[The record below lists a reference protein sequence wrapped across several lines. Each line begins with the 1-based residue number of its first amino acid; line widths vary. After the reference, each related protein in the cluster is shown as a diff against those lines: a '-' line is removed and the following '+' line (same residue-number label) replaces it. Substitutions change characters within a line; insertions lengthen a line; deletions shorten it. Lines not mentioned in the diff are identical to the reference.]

1 MRGFLV
7 AAAVVF
13 LGPTLAVL
21 AVPLC
26 SYQSPLTDL
35 SDLGLSFS
43 YEYHNDPYGD
53 PDEDVSAGEFIAN
66 YVRLYDRPE
75 YGFDVDVDTAMFI
88 AEREALD
95 YTVRAD
101 GNFKWYFASQENL
114 FAFAGASARSSSLHA
129 SLGLT
134 AGAGVGYGRF
144 TDVTPLAI
152 ATRIDG
158 YLVRRGS
165 LIDHLHA
172 VDLQIL
178 AYEISSAAEYEST
191 ADLLAVVQDI
201 IEDSGLVR
209 QDGLDALDISEM
221 MDLIED
227 PGYSRYCGWDAKVGL
242 GFEVLDPSGGAND
255 LVVTAAV
262 NYAFS
267 TAPNAQFL
275 VQGTLS
281 GPPALA
287 QQNTIDLSASYD
299 YLAYDFLTLRAEY
312 DFSRETWASE
322 PADIHRIALNLVIT
336 PVRTAGVV
344 TGVVFEH
351 RGPKKY
357 TEWSVDATL
366 SIEID
371 LL

>member
-1 MRGFLV
+1 MRGVLL

-13 LGPTLAVL
+13 LGPTLAAF

-53 PDEDVSAGEFIAN
+53 PDEDLSAGEFVAN

-75 YGFDVDVDTAMFI
+75 YGFDVDIDTAMVI
-88 AEREALD
+88 AERETLD

-101 GNFKWYFASQENL
+101 ANFKWYLASQKNM

-152 ATRIDG
+152 ATRIDA

-165 LIDHLHA
+165 LIDNLHA

-191 ADLLAVVQDI
+191 ADLLAVVQEI
-201 IEDSGLVR
+201 VEDSGLVR
-209 QDGLDALDISEM
+209 EDGLDALDISEM

-227 PGYSRYCGWDAKVGL
+227 PGYSRYCGWDAKIGL
-242 GFEVLDPSGGAND
+242 GFEVLDPSGGASD
-255 LVVTAAV
+255 LVVTAAL

-267 TAPNAQFL
+267 TTPNAQFL

-299 YLAYDFLTLRAEY
+299 YLAYEFLTLRAEY

-322 PADIHRIALNLVIT
+322 PTDVHRIAFNLAIA

-344 TGVVFEH
+344 TGVVFEY

-357 TEWSVDATL
+357 TEWSVDVTL

>member
-1 MRGFLV
+1 MRMRGILL
-7 AAAVVF
+7 AVCVLL
-13 LGPTLAVL
+13 LGSTLAAF

-43 YEYHNDPYGD
+43 YEYHNDPNGVSS
-53 PDEDVSAGEFIAN
+53 EDVSSGEFAAT

-75 YGFDVDVDTAMFI
+75 YGFDVDIDSDMVIVEPD
-88 AEREALD
+88 ESS
-95 YTVRAD
+95 YTIRAD
-101 GNFKWYFASQENL
+101 ANFKRYFASQGDL
-114 FAFAGASARSSSLHA
+114 FAFAGASARSSPLHD

-144 TDVTPLAI
+144 TDVTPLAT
-152 ATRIDG
+152 ATRIDA

-178 AYEISSAAEYEST
+178 AYEISSAAEYDST

-201 IEDSGLVR
+201 VEDSGLVR

-221 MDLIED
+221 MDLIDDEE
-227 PGYSRYCGWDAKVGL
+227 YSRYCGWDAKVGL
-242 GFEVLDPSGGAND
+242 GYEVLDPSGGDND
-255 LVVTAAV
+255 LLVTAAF

-267 TAPNAQFL
+267 TAPNVQFL
-275 VQGTLS
+275 VQGILS

-287 QQNTIDLSASYD
+287 EQNTIDLSVSYD
-299 YLAYDFLTLRAEY
+299 YMAYEFLTLRAAY
-312 DFSRETWASE
+312 GFSRETWVGM
-322 PADIHRIALNLVIT
+322 PTDTHRVSLDVVIT
-336 PVRTAGVV
+336 PLRSAGVV
-344 TGVVFEH
+344 VGLVLEH
-351 RGPKKY
+351 RPY
-357 TEWSVDATL
+357 YLEWSVDATL
-366 SIEID
+366 AIEIE